1 MGKQRT
7 AIVSGWCSRAGA
19 VATWVLRQRP
29 ARQPALRSAHS
40 LDLPRPFLRRDALPR
55 LLAPAPGERVLEVGP
70 GTGYYTLEVAHHL
83 EPGGQIDALD
93 LQQAMLDE
101 MMGRAHARGLSNVVP
116 MQGDVQQIPFPDAF
130 DAAFLR
136 HTSVKFLTG
145 IGRYVTCAGC

>member
-7 AIVSGWCSRAGA
+7 AIVRMVLLGAGA
-19 VATWVLRQRP
+19 VATWVLRQR
-29 ARQPALRSAHS
+29 ARPTACPFGQHIF

-55 LLAPAPGERVLEVGP
+55 FWPRHRGRMLEVGRHRI
-70 GTGYYTLEVAHHL
+70 LHSRSL
-83 EPGGQIDALD
+83 IIWNRRGQIDALD

-116 MQGDVQQIPFPDAF
+116 MQGTFSRSRFRMRRSTPRSSSPP
-130 DAAFLR
+130 
-136 HTSVKFLTG
+136 SVKFLTG